1 MFSKK
6 GEDMGIDKLRDKIDE
21 LDKQLLDLLNKRAE
35 VVLRVGKFKKEQKL
49 DIYVPSREEKIYK
62 RLEEMNQGPFPSS
75 AIRPVFR
82 EIMSASLSLEKHIQ
96 VAYLGP
102 KATFTHLACMQKF
115 GLSAQFIPVRS
126 IEDVF
131 WEVERNQAD
140 YGVVPV
146 ENSREGIVSHTLDM
160 FVDSDLHIWG
170 EILVKI
176 SLCLLSKSKGLDKI
190 TKIYS
195 HRQAIAQARR
205 WLRENLYNAKIIEV
219 GSTAEAAE
227 EAASD
232 PESAAIASELAA
244 KLYGLNILKEGI
256 EDSVNNYTRFL
267 MISKNTSPPSGMDK
281 TSIMFS
287 IKDRV
292 GALYSMLQPFNKNN
306 VNLTKIESR
315 PSKNKVWEYIFY
327 LDMQGHIEDAN
338 VKAAIDELAEQTFN
352 LKTLGSYPLG
362 KLK

>member
-1 MFSKK
+1 MSIK
-6 GEDMGIDKLRDKIDE
+6 ELRKKIDQ
-21 LDKQLLDLLNKRAE
+21 LDDQILSLLNQRAE
-35 VVLRVGKFKKEQKL
+35 VVLQIGKLKSQQKL
-49 DIYVPSREEKIYK
+49 EVYDPGREEEIYR
-62 RLEEMNQGPFPSS
+62 RLQRINQGPFPSS
-75 AIRPVFR
+75 AIKPVFR
-82 EIMSASLSLEKHIQ
+82 EIMSASLSLEKPIR

-102 KATFTHLACMQKF
+102 RATFTHLACMQKF

-131 WEVERNQAD
+131 WEVERGQAN

-160 FVDSDLHIWG
+160 FVDSELHIWG

-176 SLCLLSKSKGLDKI
+176 SLCLLSKAEKMEGI
-190 TKIYS
+190 GKIYS
-195 HRQAIAQARR
+195 HRQPIAQARR
-205 WLRENLYNAKIIEV
+205 WLRENMFNVEIIEV

-232 PESAAIASELAA
+232 PDSAAIASELAA
-244 KLYGLNILKEGI
+244 RLYNLNILKDGI
-256 EDSVNNYTRFL
+256 EDSANNYTRFL
-267 MISKNTSPPSGMDK
+267 IISQRFSPRTGRDK

-292 GALYSMLQPFNKNN
+292 GALYSMLQPFSKHK

-315 PSKNKVWEYIFY
+315 PSKKKAWEYIFY
-327 LDMQGHIEDAN
+327 VDMQGHVADAN
-338 VKAAIDELAEQTFN
+338 VKAALDELAEQTLY
-352 LKTLGSYPLG
+352 LKTLGSYPVGELR
-362 KLK
+362 

>member
-1 MFSKK
+1 MDIKK
-6 GEDMGIDKLRDKIDE
+6 LREQIDKLDSQI
-21 LDKQLLDLLNKRAE
+21 LDLLNKRAE
-35 VVLRVGKFKKEQKL
+35 IVLQVGKIKSQHNLEV
-49 DIYVPSREEKIYK
+49 YVPSREEEIYK
-62 RLEEMNQGPFPSS
+62 RLEQANRGPFPSS
-75 AIRPVFR
+75 AIKPVFR
-82 EIMSASLSLEKHIQ
+82 EIMSASLSLEKPLR

-115 GLSAQFIPVRS
+115 GLSAEFVPVRS

-131 WEVERNQAD
+131 LEVERNQVD

-176 SLCLLSKSKGLDKI
+176 SLCLLSKAKQLEGIS
-190 TKIYS
+190 KIYS
-195 HRQAIAQARR
+195 HRQPIAQARG
-205 WLRENLYNAKIIEV
+205 WLRENLFNAKIIEV

-227 EAASD
+227 EAAAD

-244 KLYGLNILKEGI
+244 RLYNLNILQDSI
-256 EDSVNNYTRFL
+256 EDSANNYTRFL
-267 MISKNTSPPSGMDK
+267 IISQALRPPTGKDK
-281 TSIMFS
+281 TSIVFS

-292 GALYSMLQPFNKNN
+292 GALYSMLQPFHKRN

-315 PSKNKVWEYIFY
+315 PSKKKIWEYIFY
-327 LDMQGHIEDAN
+327 LDMQGHIEDSN
-338 VKAAIDELAEQTFN
+338 IKAAIDELSERALY
-352 LKTLGSYPLG
+352 LKILGSYPVG
-362 KLK
+362 ELK